1 MITFLRGKPG
11 SGKSVHT
18 AILIKQA
25 LRRGQNVIA
34 NFPFRDDLIKP
45 KGKRPKGQFIF
56 VHNKYFR
63 MFNKNPKYFWQ
74 CPTICLAGFADNFHK
89 FSDTGRCYES
99 QTILVFDECG
109 SIWNS
114 RTWQVP
120 GRQEW
125 LDFYSEHRKYGFD
138 IYCISQFERQIDR
151 QIREQFEYDIE
162 HRKLSNFKTFGK
174 LLSFFVGGDLFVAI
188 KRWYGVK
195 SKKENKISSQ
205 FFIGTK
211 SIYKLFNTS
220 QRFSRE

>member
-1 MITFLRGKPG
+1 MITYFSGKPG

-18 AILIKQA
+18 AMMIKNA
-25 LRRGQNVIA
+25 LRNGQNVIA
-34 NFPFRDDLIKP
+34 NFPFRDDLVKPRGRKP
-45 KGKRPKGQFIF
+45 KGHFIYIP
-56 VHNKYFR
+56 NKMFR
-63 MFNKNPKYFWQ
+63 SYDAKKFWL
-74 CPTICLAGFADNFHK
+74 CPVACLESFALNFHK
-89 FSDTGRCYES
+89 FDSVGRCYES
-99 QTILVFDECG
+99 QTLLVFDECG

-151 QIREQFEYDIE
+151 QIREQFEFE
-162 HRKLSNFKTFGK
+162 VNHKKLSNFKLFGK
-174 LLSFFVGGDLFVAI
+174 ILSMFFGGDLFVAV

-205 FFIGTK
+205 FFAGKK

-220 QRFSRE
+220 ERFSRG